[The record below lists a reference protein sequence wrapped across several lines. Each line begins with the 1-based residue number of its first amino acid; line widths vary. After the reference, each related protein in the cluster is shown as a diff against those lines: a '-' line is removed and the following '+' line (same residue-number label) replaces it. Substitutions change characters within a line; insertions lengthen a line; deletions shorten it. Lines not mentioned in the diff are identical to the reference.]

1 MTSLHIEY
9 KIWNETHINSN
20 SNTLT
25 MYCEW
30 KLLSHVLLFATPRTV
45 VHGILQARIL
55 KWVAF
60 PFSRG
65 SFQCRDWTQVS
76 RITGGFF
83 TNWATREAP
92 RILEWVASPFLSG
105 CSWPRNQ
112 TGVSCF
118 AGRFFTNW
126 AIREAQPC
134 NSFALNLCDCEFF
147 QL

>member
-20 SNTLT
+20 SNTLA

-30 KLLSHVLLFATPRTV
+30 KLLSHVWLFATPQTV
-45 VHGILQARIL
+45 VLGILQARIL

-60 PFSRG
+60 PSFRG
-65 SFQCRDWTQVS
+65 SFQCRDRTQIS

-92 RILEWVASPFLSG
+92 RILEWNPEIRLGSPALQAHSLPTELSG
-105 CSWPRNQ
+105 KPSHVIALHLISV
-112 TGVSCF
+112 TVS
-118 AGRFFTNW
+118 FFNFKW
-126 AIREAQPC
+126 E
-134 NSFALNLCDCEFF
+134 
-147 QL
+147 